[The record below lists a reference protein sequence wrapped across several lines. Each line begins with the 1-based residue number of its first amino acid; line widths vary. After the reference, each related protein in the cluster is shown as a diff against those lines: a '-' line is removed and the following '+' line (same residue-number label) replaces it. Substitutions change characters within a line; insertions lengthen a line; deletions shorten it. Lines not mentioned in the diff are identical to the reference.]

1 MPIILDIAKRAGF
14 ALIKVSHVINDR
26 SDISQEIIEE
36 LGYRLGV
43 MARSLIFV
51 CSGFILTL
59 SAQESLP
66 RPGS

>member
-14 ALIKVSHVINDR
+14 ALIKVSRVINDK

-43 MARSLIFV
+43 MAR
-51 CSGFILTL
+51 
-59 SAQESLP
+59 
-66 RPGS
+66 